1 MALGLAEL
9 ILFSLLVDWI
19 ARRVNIPGLVGMLFV
34 GTIMGPYAL
43 NMLKPGLLDVS
54 SDLRMIALIVILLRA
69 GFELSKQTLKRV
81 GSRALLLSAIPAVFE
96 GVTITFVA
104 PHFINLTY
112 MESAILGAIIAAVSP
127 AVVVPLMIYFIEKKR
142 GTGQG
147 IPTLILA
154 ASSVDDVF
162 VIVVYSVLIGFY
174 TGAKVNIALKL
185 ASIPVSILLGIGIG
199 LGAGLLLYRL
209 FDRFNPRATK
219 RLLIIL
225 GASIVLVAVE
235 PVMEKF
241 IPFAALLAVMAM
253 GTIILE
259 RNEYMA
265 HEISSRLSK
274 VWVFAEIL
282 LFTLVGAQVDV
293 HVALKAGLAG
303 SAIIG
308 IGLIARSIGTYTCLL
323 RSPFSI
329 KERIFIVISYIPK
342 ATVQAA
348 IGGAP
353 LMAMKAAGM
362 NTAPGELILA
372 IAVLS
377 IILTAPIGAWAI
389 SFVGNRVLRSEISGD
404 IDNLGKSA
412 TSDDNMI
419 LRSINV
425 ADVMDS
431 DAVLINEADE
441 LTDIFHAFSSSDYL
455 ICPVVD
461 KNDSLK
467 GVVLFEDLKPVVTVQ
482 KTWKSFLA
490 HDVAKQPCMVAY
502 PDDKISDLLREMEKL
517 KTKQIVV
524 IDRSTDRVVGI
535 VDYNRAEKILQEKL
549 FDFKKRG
556 ILG

>member
-362 NTAPGELILA
+362 DTAPGELILA

>member
-19 ARRVNIPGLVGMLFV
+19 ARRINIPGLVGMLFV

-81 GSRALLLSAIPAVFE
+81 GSRALLLSAIPAFFE

-112 MESAILGAIIAAVSP
+112 MESAILGSIIAAVSP
-127 AVVVPLMIYFIEKKR
+127 AVVVPLMIHFIEKKR

-362 NTAPGELILA
+362 DTAPGELILA

-389 SFVGNRVLRSEISGD
+389 SFVGNRVLKSEISED
-404 IDNLGKSA
+404 IDSLENSA